1 MASSATAKERD
12 HKHEGTNDDQ
22 NDRCVE
28 VGVPQKVKVLGH
40 VDLDKST
47 NANESH
53 TCQNQDKVEKKNYR
67 EKKQKFRIIH
77 KLVNR
82 WHTVLKTLFSFHF

>member
-1 MASSATAKERD
+1 LASSAAAKESD
-12 HKHEGTNDDQ
+12 QKHNGTNNDQ

-28 VGVPQKVKVLGH
+28 VGVAQKVKVLGH

-53 TCQNQDKVEKKNYR
+53 TCQEEDKVEKKNYILD
-67 EKKQKFRIIH
+67 ENLATTH
-77 KLVNR
+77 LG
-82 WHTVLKTLFSFHF
+82 SFLYS